1 MDGSVD
7 SFAHR
12 TKEIMSSDCYACRLT
27 EGVEPL
33 PGGRIFAT
41 QHWVVDHCTGP
52 LRVGTLTSSPSPLSP
67 CRRSHRSGSSGS
79 WSPRAT
85 GIPHRTSA
93 HPSRPG
99 VRLLVVSCR
108 MAARA
113 HSFRRPAGLE
123 RVAWSVWPS
132 WPLCAGGYV
141 SNRKCAAGRGCRE
154 DLRSSK
160 EATAIASLRS
170 PLPSLAPGPAEG

>member
-85 GIPHRTSA
+85 GIPDRKNSHPGRPGFTSA
-93 HPSRPG
+93 CGLMQDGSQGTFISSSSRPG
-99 VRLLVVSCR
+99 TSGAERLAVL
-108 MAARA
+108 A
-113 HSFRRPAGLE
+113 
-123 RVAWSVWPS
+123 
-132 WPLCAGGYV
+132 PLCRRRCFKLETRRRSTKSRRSV
-141 SNRKCAAGRGCRE
+141 FKQE
-154 DLRSSK
+154 ELLRQSV
-160 EATAIASLRS
+160 
-170 PLPSLAPGPAEG
+170 